1 MKLVFQP
8 LSARV
13 YVSLP
18 EGNST
23 FLGPEQIMEPPS
35 EGDRWTLLQAGQEG
49 RGGIGTEHPKTRN
62 LLVLGSA
69 HGLMG
74 WGKLED
80 FRVWHG
86 GTQEENGRFHRL
98 EPFM

>member
-1 MKLVFQP
+1 
-8 LSARV
+8 
-13 YVSLP
+13 
-18 EGNST
+18 
-23 FLGPEQIMEPPS
+23 MEPPS

-80 FRVWHG
+80 FRV
-86 GTQEENGRFHRL
+86 
-98 EPFM
+98 